1 MVHSIKRIND
11 LPRFLLPSSK
21 SATSFPTPTLDFLP
35 PFWTTCL
42 PDHSVTIYLFFHSY
56 LQAKGLVE
64 APACTQLPTHIFL
77 CCDGGTKAPS
87 AGLEMGILTILC
99 AQGCCGWCSLGTCR
113 AAAAPAAWHRLET
126 RDYTSTSRESL
137 NSSLS
142 GWSWW

>member
-1 MVHSIKRIND
+1 MTSHAFFFPPPSLQPASQ
-11 LPRFLLPSSK
+11 LPHWTSCLPSE
-21 SATSFPTPTLDFLP
+21 LP
-35 PFWTTCL
+35 ASLTTVSL
-42 PDHSVTIYLFFHSY
+42 FIYLFFHSY

-142 GWSWW
+142 GWS